1 MADDIS
7 IHSAVAG
14 NNFSDRVFE
23 IERTF
28 NGNILN
34 FTNKIFEIE
43 KQYQSV
49 LFDFK
54 NYTSRIEFPSHTPIN
69 INSANQTPRTY
80 LMRAKKVSDNSYI
93 YWRASSVDTTGTY
106 SGLSQNSL
114 YDICVASYN

>member
-23 IERTF
+23 IETTF

-43 KQYQSV
+43 EQYQSV

-69 INSANQTPRTY
+69 ISSANETPRTY
-80 LMRAKKVSDNSYI
+80 LMRAKKVSDSSYV
-93 YWRASSVDTTGTY
+93 YWRTSAIDYYAVE
-106 SGLSQNSL
+106 SGFQFNLLSEL
-114 YDICVASYN
+114 CVVAYD